1 MKMARDKFQSQS
13 KVYHEQLELIQASYD
28 ELASKKQTETEI
40 LSKEVNLIAVR
51 EKEAKNRLMFVDRE
65 LGETKDVLRNIT

>member
-13 KVYHEQLELIQASYD
+13 NVYHEQLELIQASYD

-51 EKEAKNRLMFVDRE
+51 EKEIKNKLMFVERE
-65 LGETKDVLRNIT
+65 LGETKDVLRNIA